1 MDSDTTDAKPTE
13 WRRSVVCHRFHFA
26 VRDSLV
32 YCAGVIAYRGAI
44 YAMGGFNGTARLNT
58 GERYSPAMNAWRPI
72 ADMFHPRSNFAIEVR
87 PLSVW
92 LMMLRDSLV
101 DHR

>member
-13 WRRSVVCHRFHFA
+13 WRRSVVCHRFHF
-26 VRDSLV
+26 VSRHSLA
-32 YCAGVIAYRGAI
+32 YRTGVIAYRGAI

-58 GERYSPAMNAWRPI
+58 GERYNPAMNAWRPI

-87 PLSVW
+87 PLFAR
-92 LMMLRDSLV
+92 LLMLRQSLV